1 MIFQTEINGK
11 VSAHSQLSHYRLHPI
26 YICRL
31 PKVEVTYTAVISKPK
46 GVLKSAKG
54 INSEKSNLMLI
65 RQLWRKL
72 ILAYIQACR
81 RYILQSPATYRVKLV
96 KSSWRNT
103 EAPNYNP
110 SCNTGGEYLQS
121 EVIIVPHSTGIS
133 RTIYI
138 HLYRDTYNS
147 SPAY

>member
-31 PKVEVTYTAVISKPK
+31 PKVEVSYPPVISKPK

-54 INSEKSNLMLI
+54 INSEKSNFKLI

-81 RYILQSPATYRVKLV
+81 RYILHSPATYRVKLV
-96 KSSWRNT
+96 MSSWRNT
-103 EAPNYNP
+103 EAPITTPVATQEENI
-110 SCNTGGEYLQS
+110 CNS
-121 EVIIVPHSTGIS
+121 EVIIGPHSTGIS
-133 RTIYI
+133 RTLYI